1 MGDTMSKE
9 IDLSKYNLRTD
20 LIIDEVN
27 SIKKDYIEIKECD
40 KDGII
45 INKTKVKE
53 DNEVKNKGTYITIS
67 FEDVTDRNNFKKV
80 QKIFEEELRY
90 IIKDLNLQKDY
101 KTLVVGLGN
110 RNSTP
115 DSLGVKVSESIIVT
129 RHLFELNEVSKEY
142 NNVASFTPNVMGNTG
157 IEAAEVIKGI
167 INEIDIDLVI
177 VVDALASSKIER
189 VNKTIQL
196 TNSGINPGS
205 GVGNYRKEISENTLG
220 TKVIAIGIPT
230 VVDAAT
236 IVTDTINLL
245 IKKVEYMKNNN
256 PKEKLKAK
264 DKVNYLKE
272 TRQSLNEIE
281 KNNLLGLIGTL
292 SDEDL
297 KSLIIEVL
305 SPIDYNMMVTP
316 KEIDF
321 IIDKLS
327 LLISKSINNVLHNI
341 KI

>member
-1 MGDTMSKE
+1 MSKE

-157 IEAAEVIKGI
+157 IEAVDVIKGI

-236 IVTDTINLL
+236 IATDTINLL

-316 KEIDF
+316 KEVDF